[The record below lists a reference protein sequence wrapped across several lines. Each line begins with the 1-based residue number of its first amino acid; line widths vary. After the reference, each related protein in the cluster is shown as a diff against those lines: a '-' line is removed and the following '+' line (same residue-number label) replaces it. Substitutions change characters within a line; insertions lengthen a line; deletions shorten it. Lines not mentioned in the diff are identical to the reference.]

1 MVIDQ
6 GRTFN
11 KLLGGGGGGGGGGSN
26 DLVLYTTSGSRT
38 GFILGRLN
46 QFQLSWEP

>member
-11 KLLGGGGGGGGGGSN
+11 KLLGGGGGGVQTILYSIQ
-26 DLVLYTTSGSRT
+26 LVAAEQVLFWGD
-38 GFILGRLN
+38 
-46 QFQLSWEP
+46 